1 MKTCLIISGG
11 PVDRK
16 FAAEFLKGRTYDCI
30 IAVDAGL
37 ETALGLGA
45 YAHGGGGRFRHR
57 ET

>member
-37 ETALGLGA
+37 ETALGLGSW
-45 YAHGGGGRFRHR
+45 HSSRP
-57 ET
+57 

>member
-30 IAVDAGL
+30 MPWTRGWRQPSAWGL
-37 ETALGLGA
+37 RPRRRWEISTP
-45 YAHGGGGRFRHR
+45 
-57 ET
+57 